1 MRQVSR
7 LAMFKRL
14 FQYFEQKTQL
24 IGATLLIIISVI
36 SNLWAPVLVGQ
47 TIDQLIGRNQ
57 VDLTQ
62 LTRDIVL
69 LIFVY
74 LGGNL
79 SLWLATWSTNEIAYK
94 GVNRLR
100 HDLFAKL
107 NYLPLRFFDTHPH
120 GDVTSRFVND
130 IETISDGALQGL
142 LISIQAVFTI
152 IGSIIVMFNLDWLM
166 ALMVLITAPLSYLTA
181 KVLTQKS
188 HHYFKLQADDL
199 GSLNGFAEESIA
211 GLKTIQAFS
220 HEEQAQTE
228 FENRNQ
234 QLYQTGFLSQFIA
247 SFANPTARF
256 INNVMYA
263 LIGLTGGLR
272 AITGQIT
279 VGEISSFLIF
289 ATIFGKPFSD
299 LTNLT
304 SQFESAFA
312 SAKRIFHIIDLPEEV
327 ADPTTPQVI
336 EQVTGNID
344 FEQVKF
350 GYEPSQHLIE
360 NLNLHIKAGQQI
372 AIVGETGAGK
382 TTLINL
388 LMRFYDVTGGAIKL
402 DGIDIRQLTREN
414 LRRQYG
420 LVLQETWLF
429 SGTIRDNIAFGRPDA
444 SLAEIKEAAQE
455 SGAAEFIDK
464 LPRGYE
470 TLLNAENNNLSIGQQ
485 QLLTIARVMLA
496 NPPMLILDEATS
508 NVDTYTEAKIQ
519 QAFNRLT
526 HGRTSFVIAHRL
538 STIRQADLI
547 LVMDHGNVIEQGNHR
562 QLLAKNGYYA
572 RLYHSQFED

>member
-1 MRQVSR
+1 M
-7 LAMFKRL
+7 AIIKRL
-14 FQYFEQKTQL
+14 LNYFDQKTRL
-24 IGATLLIIISVI
+24 ILATVLIIISVL
-36 SNLWAPVLVGQ
+36 SNLSAPVLVGR
-47 TIDQLIGRNQ
+47 TIDQLVGRGQ
-57 VDLTQ
+57 VDFTVLTQ
-62 LTRDIVL
+62 DVML

-74 LGGNL
+74 VVGNI
-79 SLWLATWSTNEIAYK
+79 SLWLATWSTNEIAYQ
-94 GVNRLR
+94 GVNQLR

-107 NYLPLRFFDTHPH
+107 NYLPIRFFDTHPH
-120 GDVTSRFVND
+120 GDITSRFVND

-142 LISIQAVFTI
+142 LISIQAIFTI
-152 IGSIIVMFNLDWLM
+152 VGAIIVMFDLDWLM

-181 KVLTQKS
+181 KILTQKS
-188 HHYFKLQADDL
+188 QHYFKLQADDL
-199 GSLNGFAEESIA
+199 GDLNGFAEESIA
-211 GLKTIQAFS
+211 GLKTIQAFNY
-220 HEEQAQTE
+220 EEQAQGE
-228 FENRNQ
+228 FQKRNQ

-272 AITGQIT
+272 AISGQIT
-279 VGEISSFLIF
+279 IGEISTFLIF

-299 LTNLT
+299 LTSLT
-304 SQFESAFA
+304 SQFQSAFA
-312 SAKRIFHIIDLPEEV
+312 SAKRLFHIIDFPEET
-327 ADPTTPQVI
+327 ADPVQPEQINQV
-336 EQVTGNID
+336 VGNIEFD
-344 FEQVKF
+344 QVDF
-350 GYEPSQHLIE
+350 GYEPQQHLITD
-360 NLNLHIKAGQQI
+360 LNLKIDAGQQI

-388 LMRFYDVTGGAIKL
+388 LMRFYDVTGGTIKL
-402 DGIDIRQLTREN
+402 DGLDIRQLTREN

-429 SGTIRDNIAFGRPDA
+429 SGKIRDNIAFGRPAA
-444 SLAEIKEAAQE
+444 SMVAIKQAAQE

-464 LPRGYE
+464 LPQGYE
-470 TLLNAENNNLSIGQQ
+470 TVLNAENNNLSVGQQ

-519 QAFNRLT
+519 QAFNKLT
-526 HGRTSFVIAHRL
+526 QGRTSFVIAHRL

-547 LVMDHGNVIEQGNHR
+547 LVMDHGHVIEQGDHR
-562 QLLAKNGYYA
+562 QLLAQNGYYA